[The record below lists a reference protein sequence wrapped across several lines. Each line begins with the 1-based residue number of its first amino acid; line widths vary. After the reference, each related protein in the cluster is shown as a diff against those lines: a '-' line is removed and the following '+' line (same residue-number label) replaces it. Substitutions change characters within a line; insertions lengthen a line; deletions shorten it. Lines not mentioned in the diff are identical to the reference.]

1 MSIKKRESELFYKWE
16 SNRVGF
22 VTDGVVSEEDYLNSK
37 IRLCFVLK
45 EVNDEHGGGWDLRE
59 FIRTGSRPQTWNNV
73 TRWVNTIN
81 HANDDIPWAKLE
93 SISEKQR
100 IDTLRSICAMNL
112 KKSPGTHTTVRAD
125 FDTVV
130 SQDKAFIKEQYEIY
144 NPDLTVCCGTGWD
157 LRFALDLNDE
167 QVYETSRGIKWFV
180 NKQNKPVIMY
190 AHPAARV
197 QYSLLVYG
205 LIDAVREITHNKSNH
220 QTN

>member
-1 MSIKKRESELFYKWE
+1 MSIKERESELFHKWE
-16 SNRVGF
+16 NNRVGF
-22 VTDGVVSEEDYLNSK
+22 VTDGVVSEQDYLNSK
-37 IRLCFVLK
+37 IKLCFVLK

-59 FIRTGSRPQTWNNV
+59 FIRTGSRSQTWNNV
-73 TRWVNTIN
+73 TRWVKSIN
-81 HANDDIPWAKLE
+81 NGNDDIPWANFE

-100 IDTLRSICAMNL
+100 IDTLRTICAMNL

-125 FDTVV
+125 FDVV
-130 SQDKAFIKEQYEIY
+130 VAEDRKFIKEQYEIY
-144 NPDLTVCCGTGWD
+144 NPDLTICCGTGWD

-180 NKQNKPVIMY
+180 NQQNKPVVMY

-197 QYSLLVYG
+197 QDSLLVYG
-205 LIDAVREITHNKSNH
+205 LIDAVREITHNKSNQ

>member
-1 MSIKKRESELFYKWE
+1 MSVKERESVLFHKWE
-16 SNRVGF
+16 SSRVGF
-22 VTDGVVSEEDYLNSK
+22 VTDGVVSEQDYLNSK
-37 IRLCFVLK
+37 IKLCFVLK

-81 HANDDIPWAKLE
+81 HANGDIPWAKLE

-100 IDTLRSICAMNL
+100 INTLRSICAMNL

-167 QVYETSRGIKWFV
+167 QVYETSRGIKWFI
-180 NKQNKPVIMY
+180 NQQNKPVVMY

-197 QYSLLVYG
+197 QDSLLVYG